1 METLYLIVKLYIVLL
16 CENIISCE
24 KKFQVEKTLE
34 NYYNNYVTINQ
45 ISKKRSKNHHSK
57 VQKWKG
63 KILERKSDF
72 ALGFASTND
81 CE

>member
-57 VQKWKG
+57 VQTFLTGQSLADK
-63 KILERKSDF
+63 ERKNF
-72 ALGFASTND
+72 R
-81 CE
+81 EKK